1 MALAML
7 CAIACESPTLPL
19 PPPEQPTQTP
29 GVDADH
35 IKLTAGCGG
44 AQPGA
49 NILIINQ
56 TIETSARDM
65 AASASL
71 ANGCGAW
78 DAINVFAHSGDFL
91 AITQEAGTVGSGATI
106 YMVR

>member
-7 CAIACESPTLPL
+7 SAIACESPTLPL
-19 PPPEQPTQTP
+19 PPPEAPTQTP

-44 AQPGA
+44 AQAGA

-56 TIETSARDM
+56 TFATSAPDK
-65 AASASL
+65 AVSGSL

-78 DAINVFAHSGDFL
+78 DAFVFAHTGDVL
-91 AITQEAGTVGSGATI
+91 AISQEAGTLGSEATN
-106 YMVR
+106 YTVR